1 MLTHKHLDRPLQHV
15 HKSSLAHVLGGR
27 AYLLTYVLLICPAQ
41 CLSLTYSLAPRV
53 HSHGPDIPPVHLT
66 HLASTWSP
74 SPALSH
80 AHVPLMQVQPL
91 LSRWPS
97 CSQSQCTPRLCAPCS
112 HTSFF
117 FFWILAM
124 LRSMQD
130 GSPVRDGTQASA
142 VKAQNPNPEAIRE
155 LPPLPFGFS
164 DAPPGTHTLLL
175 LALAHPSHITQS
187 VRLALPSSPQP
198 WAPRLSSSVR
208 PGSCTP
214 RLVPHPEPC
223 PHVPGPLTLIPGSPC
238 VSVVVH
244 THSLYEL

>member
-1 MLTHKHLDRPLQHV
+1 MPTCPSCRFSPCCPGGPP
-15 HKSSLAHVLGGR
+15 AHN
-27 AYLLTYVLLICPAQ
+27 
-41 CLSLTYSLAPRV
+41 
-53 HSHGPDIPPVHLT
+53 HN
-66 HLASTWSP
+66 
-74 SPALSH
+74 
-80 AHVPLMQVQPL
+80 AHQDCVPLALTLP
-91 LSRWPS
+91 
-97 CSQSQCTPRLCAPCS
+97 
-112 HTSFF
+112 FF